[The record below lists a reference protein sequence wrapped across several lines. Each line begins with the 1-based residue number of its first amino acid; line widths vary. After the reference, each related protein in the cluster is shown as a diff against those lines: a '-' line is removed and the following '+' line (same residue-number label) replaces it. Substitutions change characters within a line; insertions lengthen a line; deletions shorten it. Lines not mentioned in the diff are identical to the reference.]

1 MAGRAREG
9 EAIVTP
15 VTRVDPFSLSD
26 EEVYAQLCRPGVKR
40 VLAEGDSWLSI
51 FLPRDGNLLSALR
64 SRHDVV
70 VLDLSYPGD
79 TLAEMAHGRQFELFE
94 RLIAHEHDGWA
105 FDAILLNGGGNDLI
119 IGGLERVLRKPARS
133 RRKATARD
141 WIDGKA
147 LDRLLG
153 GIRACF
159 RRFIRARS
167 GSTLNG
173 ECPILTCSYDFV
185 TPRNCGAQLL
195 GVTLGGPWICPAM
208 NELGIKNHALQRAIT
223 DTLLITYKTR
233 LLEPLAADAANNFH
247 LADTQGTLVPAGP
260 DDFESRGDWADEIH
274 PSARGWKKL
283 AGRIGGALDALLDDN
298 S

>member
-1 MAGRAREG
+1 M
-9 EAIVTP
+9 TP

-70 VLDLSYPGD
+70 LLDLSYPGD
-79 TLAEMAHGRQFELFE
+79 TLAEMARGRQFELFE
-94 RLIAHEHDGWA
+94 RLVTDEREGWA

-119 IGGLERVLRKPARS
+119 SGGLQRVFKKPARS
-133 RRKATARD
+133 QRMALARN
-141 WIDGKA
+141 WIDREA
-147 LDRLLG
+147 LDRLLEE
-153 GIRACF
+153 IRACF
-159 RRFIRARS
+159 RRFIAARS
-167 GSTLNG
+167 ASPFNA
-173 ECPILTCSYDFV
+173 ECPILTCTYDFI

-195 GVTLGGPWICPAM
+195 GVTLGGPWICPSLNA
-208 NELGIKNHALQRAIT
+208 LGITEPALQRAIT
-223 DTLLITYKTR
+223 DALLIAYKTR

-247 LADTQGTLVPAGP
+247 LADTQGTLVPANP

-274 PSARGWKKL
+274 PSARGWTKL
-283 AGRIGGALDALLDDN
+283 AGRIGAALDTLLD
-298 S
+298 

>member
-1 MAGRAREG
+1 
-9 EAIVTP
+9 VTP

-26 EEVYAQLCRPGVKR
+26 EEVYEQFCRPGVKR

-70 VLDLSYPGD
+70 LLDLSYPGD

-94 RLIAHEHDGWA
+94 RLVAQEHDGWA

-119 IGGLERVLRKPARS
+119 GGGLERVLSKPARS
-133 RRKATARD
+133 RRKTLARN
-141 WIDGKA
+141 WIDDEA
-147 LDRLLG
+147 LGRLLG
-153 GIRACF
+153 EIHACF
-159 RRFIRARS
+159 QRFIEARS
-167 GSTLNG
+167 GSTLNAR
-173 ECPILTCSYDFV
+173 CPILTCTYDFI

-195 GVTLGGPWICPAM
+195 GVTLDGPWICPRM
-208 NELGIKNHALQRAIT
+208 NELGIGEPALQKAIT
-223 DTLLITYKTR
+223 DTLLIAYRTR
-233 LLEPLAADAANNFH
+233 LLEPLAADIANNFH
-247 LADTQGTLVPAGP
+247 LADTQGTLVPASP

-283 AGRIGGALDALLDDN
+283 AQRIGAALDALLD
-298 S
+298 